1 MYRQSV
7 ALNATYH
14 PAVRSLEMIYD
25 FRSALDLPHLL
36 SDAQGLIDAG
46 VAGAVG
52 AGFSG
57 LTVYF
62 SAYLNQHK
70 IPVCDGSATS
80 PTLSNK
86 VLLKQCGGCSNVLDS
101 QINYP
106 NFFRTVAPD
115 NLAGSAILDF
125 IISQGW
131 KHMSIIASD
140 DPYGQGIADLLTA
153 SAVQKNMQLMSRSN
167 FVVGDSDFTAHINAI
182 KTAQSTIIVFAG
194 LTSDFANLVKQGGPL
209 GLFDAGYGWI
219 TTDGVYGE
227 QSLRNLLTD
236 KEAQFAQGALNFYPI
251 EGTGPVYDKFLQNWR
266 ASNITDPYVTLDMPG
281 TYTMFVLNC
290 VELYVNAF
298 DAIIKAHPEVI
309 PSVGQPWNLSSYIKV
324 PDTFMLP
331 NMPSETGPIIL
342 DSNGDRLGSYSM
354 SFFNATLG
362 FWQPFGTY
370 DSINRANITSEIR
383 YSGNTPQKP
392 KDTIVSCPIG
402 YGMYATSQGTGCV
415 FCPKGTY
422 NVLGSNSGPCFDCP
436 YDATCMGGSSVSVNT
451 GYWLTTFAADASANV
466 SIEVHKCPYPLLC
479 CPEGNC
485 TFGGLCA
492 DGFQGPLCADC
503 AKDDA
508 YFWGDQC
515 VACSS
520 SLGMSFWVMMFG
532 TLVGA
537 VVVLLIPAD
546 ETPTI
551 ELLFLYFQVVGYIFE
566 SDLGGAIGIGGL
578 NRFFAVISLNFD
590 GMVSDC
596 PVPLRGLGKLMFR
609 FVMPLMLLVYVS
621 LIYVVVRF
629 TQSRVSGA
637 AAVMERF
644 TPPYLK
650 NQSISMICLRAIITT
665 LTFAIMPLTEAALSM

>member
-1 MYRQSV
+1 MTPVGLVLLAVALGAAVVASAIAPKRPLLIALWVSDIVEARGYYKVLELYRQSV
-7 ALNATYH
+7 ALNTSYH
-14 PAVRSLEMIYD
+14 SAVRGLEITYD
-25 FRSALDLPHLL
+25 FRKNMGLPHLM
-36 SDAQGLIDAG
+36 SDAHALIDAG
-46 VAGAVG
+46 VAGAIG
-52 AGFSG
+52 AGFSN

-62 SAYLNQHK
+62 SAYLNEHK
-70 IPVCDGSATS
+70 IPVCDGSSTS
-80 PTLSNK
+80 PTLSDK
-86 VLLKQCGGCSNVLDS
+86 T
-101 QINYP
+101 NYP

-115 NLAGSAILDF
+115 NLAGSAILNF
-125 IISQGW
+125 IVSQGW
-131 KHMSIIASD
+131 THISIIASD

-153 SAVQKNMQLMSRSN
+153 SAGQKNLQLMSRSN
-167 FVVGDSDFTAHINAI
+167 FVIGDSDFTAHINVI
-182 KTAQSTIIVFAG
+182 KAAQSTIVVLHIYA
-194 LTSDFANLVKQGGPL
+194 ANCKYE
-209 GLFDAGYGWI
+209 DAGYAWI

-227 QSLRNLLTD
+227 QPLRELLKD
-236 KEAQFAQGALNFYPI
+236 EEAHFAQGVLNFYPI
-251 EGTGPVYDKFLQNWR
+251 EGTGPVYDDFLVKWR
-266 ASNITDPYVTLDMPG
+266 TSNFSDPYESLDTPG
-281 TYTMFVLNC
+281 TYALFALNC
-290 VELYVNAF
+290 LQLFVNAF
-298 DAIIKAHPEVI
+298 DTIIKAHPEV
-309 PSVGQPWNLSSYIKV
+309 V
-324 PDTFMLP
+324 PD
-331 NMPSETGPIIL
+331 
-342 DSNGDRLGSYSM
+342 
-354 SFFNATLG
+354 
-362 FWQPFGTY
+362 PFGTY
-370 DSINRANITSEIR
+370 DSINGANITSEIR
-383 YSGNTPQKP
+383 YSGNTAEKP
-392 KDTIVSCPIG
+392 MDTIVSCPIG

-422 NVLGSNSGPCFDCP
+422 NVLGNNKGPCFDCP
-436 YDATCMGGSSVSVNT
+436 LDAQCMGGSSVSVNT
-451 GYWLTTFAADASANV
+451 GYWLTAFAANASANV

-479 CPEGNC
+479 CPTSNC
-485 TFGGLCA
+485 TFGKLCA

-503 AKDDA
+503 VQDDA
-508 YFWGDQC
+508 YFWGDHC

-621 LIYVVVRF
+621 LIYIVVRF

-637 AAVMERF
+637 ATVMERF
-644 TPPYLK
+644 TPRYLK

>member
-1 MYRQSV
+1 M
-7 ALNATYH
+7 
-14 PAVRSLEMIYD
+14 
-25 FRSALDLPHLL
+25 
-36 SDAQGLIDAG
+36 
-46 VAGAVG
+46 
-52 AGFSG
+52 
-57 LTVYF
+57 
-62 SAYLNQHK
+62 
-70 IPVCDGSATS
+70 
-80 PTLSNK
+80 
-86 VLLKQCGGCSNVLDS
+86 
-101 QINYP
+101 
-106 NFFRTVAPD
+106 
-115 NLAGSAILDF
+115 
-125 IISQGW
+125 
-131 KHMSIIASD
+131 
-140 DPYGQGIADLLTA
+140 
-153 SAVQKNMQLMSRSN
+153 
-167 FVVGDSDFTAHINAI
+167 
-182 KTAQSTIIVFAG
+182 
-194 LTSDFANLVKQGGPL
+194 PL
-209 GLFDAGYGWI
+209 
-219 TTDGVYGE
+219 
-227 QSLRNLLTD
+227 
-236 KEAQFAQGALNFYPI
+236 
-251 EGTGPVYDKFLQNWR
+251 
-266 ASNITDPYVTLDMPG
+266 
-281 TYTMFVLNC
+281 
-290 VELYVNAF
+290 
-298 DAIIKAHPEVI
+298 
-309 PSVGQPWNLSSYIKV
+309 
-324 PDTFMLP
+324 
-331 NMPSETGPIIL
+331 
-342 DSNGDRLGSYSM
+342 

-362 FWQPFGTY
+362 SWQPFGTY
-370 DSINRANITSEIR
+370 DSINGANITSEIR
-383 YSGNTPQKP
+383 YSGNTAEKP
-392 KDTIVSCPIG
+392 KDTIVPKRCRFTVSCPIG

-422 NVLGSNSGPCFDCP
+422 NVLGNNKGPCFDCP
-436 YDATCMGGSSVSVNT
+436 VDAQCMGGSSVNVNT
-451 GYWLTTFAADASANV
+451 GYWLTAFATDASANV

-503 AKDDA
+503 VQDDA

-621 LIYVVVRF
+621 LIYIVVRF

-644 TPPYLK
+644 TPRYLK

-665 LTFAIMPLTEAALSM
+665 LTFAIMPLTEAALSILQCNDLLGLTVVTNVPSMQCLSTPHIGPLVFSISLLILLLGAVPFLVFVILRKIWMTRTFIYSFDVKATQRLLQCLYVYFKPELWFALPVIMLEKGLISILFTLIQKYDETVQLIVHILVIGGLCTGRIYLQPYAASLDAYLNREICVGWLVLIALREYMELYGATTVARVAVVFVLFIPALLHCMRWMHRNRTSAFELVGAVMDSNAPTSTIGGTEQRGTRRQRETMKRSIDSGRTSAQGITSEIVAVTNFERQGVEFAPVVQTASMVQESKVRKMGSQMRKTEEAPLAIDVGEDSD